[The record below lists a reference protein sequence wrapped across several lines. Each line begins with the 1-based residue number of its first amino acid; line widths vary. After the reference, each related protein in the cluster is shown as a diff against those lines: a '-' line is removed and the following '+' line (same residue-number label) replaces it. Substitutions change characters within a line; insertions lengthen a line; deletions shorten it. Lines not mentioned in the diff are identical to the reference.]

1 MKRPIRIWFMRT
13 ALSKRGG
20 AEAVVTRLMLSLPK
34 EEFLPVAVWL
44 YWKGEYGEMLC
55 KAGISTYSGLARSR
69 WDVRLPIRLL
79 RLARQETPDLIM
91 TTENAL
97 ACFWAGVLKRLGQV
111 PHLVLAFHTTRLVS
125 RATYLA
131 VRFTAPVCDRLV
143 ALTPSQQQF
152 WQAVSRMP
160 LERFA
165 IIPNGI
171 DIHAFVPTSDKVSLK
186 RQLHLPEDKPVV
198 GLVAYFKEVKNLPL
212 FVEVAERL
220 VQQGIDA
227 HFVLV
232 GDGPERPRI
241 EQLITQ
247 KGLDSRFTLPGLCET
262 PLIWYQAFDILLL
275 TSYSEALPLTIL
287 EAAACEVPA
296 VAADVGGVRDVIVEG
311 VTGFIAPSGDVM
323 RLADSVKQLIESP
336 PLRLQMGHAAR
347 ERVIRCFS
355 SEVMAQQY
363 IELFR
368 QIVQETAAKQ

>member
-13 ALSKRGG
+13 AMSKRGG
-20 AEAVVTRLMLSLPK
+20 AEAVITRLIEGLPK

-44 YWKGEYGEMLC
+44 YWKGEYGELLR
-55 KAGISTYSGLARSR
+55 AQGIPTHSGLARSR

-97 ACFWAGVLKRLGQV
+97 ACFWAGALKRLGQV

-143 ALTPSQQQF
+143 ALTPSHQQF

-160 LERFA
+160 FERFT

-171 DIHAFVPTSDKVSLK
+171 DIHTFVPTSDKASLK
-186 RQLHLPEDKPVV
+186 RQLHLPEGKPIV

-241 EQLITQ
+241 EQLIAQ
-247 KGLDSRFTLPGLCET
+247 KGLDPHFTLPGLCEA

-287 EAAACEVPA
+287 EAAACGVPA
-296 VAADVGGVRDVIVEG
+296 VATEVGGVRDVIVPG
-311 VTGFIAPSGDVM
+311 TTGFIAPSGDAT
-323 RLADSVKQLIESP
+323 RLAAHVKHLIESP
-336 PLRLQMGHAAR
+336 PLRLQMGQAAR
-347 ERVIRCFS
+347 ERVAQFFS
-355 SEVMAQQY
+355 LEVMVQQY
-363 IELFR
+363 AELFR
-368 QIVQETAAKQ
+368 QIVQERAAKS